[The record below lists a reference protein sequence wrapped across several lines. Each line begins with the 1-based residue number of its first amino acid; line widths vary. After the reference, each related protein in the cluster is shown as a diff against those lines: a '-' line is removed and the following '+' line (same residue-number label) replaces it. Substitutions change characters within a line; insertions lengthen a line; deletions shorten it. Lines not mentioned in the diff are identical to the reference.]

1 MRSDDSIEHAPS
13 DARQI
18 LGRGALRVDGLG
30 TLVLTWSVRGVTALD
45 LVDDADAPDAPDP
58 LPPRVSSVLEAYV
71 AGAPVDPAHELEV
84 DLVGTPFQL
93 AVWRSLR
100 AIPRGTVRTYAS
112 IAQDVRSPRG
122 MRAVGLA
129 SGANPVAILVPC
141 HRVVAHG
148 LELGGFR
155 AGLARKIWLLERE
168 GARVSGGRVAPG
180 QLGLL

>member
-1 MRSDDSIEHAPS
+1 MRRDDSTDDAPP
-13 DARQI
+13 DAPRV
-18 LGRGALRVDGLG
+18 LGRGALRVEGLG
-30 TLVLTWSVRGVTALD
+30 TMVMAWSARGVTELD
-45 LVDDADAPDAPDP
+45 FVDDADAPDAPDP
-58 LPPRVSSVLEAYV
+58 LPSRVRAVLEAYV
-71 AGAPVDPAHELEV
+71 AGASIDPARELEV

-93 AVWRSLR
+93 AVWHALR
-100 AIPRGTVRTYAS
+100 GIPRGTVRTYAS

-155 AGLARKIWLLERE
+155 AGLGRKIWLLERE
-168 GARVSGGRVAPG
+168 GARVSSGRVAPG